1 MKKISI
7 LFLIILL
14 LLGAC
19 GTNGEH
25 DVIDEKEGQNE
36 QVNKEEDGAGDE
48 VAEED
53 AEQPTSMPELEE
65 TKTVEM
71 LIEGT
76 TEEKVVKLHHHEQL
90 GFSTYVPEDMVV
102 ESDVQVFN
110 VYTNFEGVKNEDARL
125 FVVKLT
131 EKKGT
136 DYLEEAGFTLTEVNN
151 KAYEFSEKEYSIKKK
166 VLIGRVSTF
175 TQNDE
180 SYMLGYYYPSE
191 YGDGFSARSNIIV
204 DEMVWH
210 NE

>member
-19 GTNGEH
+19 GTNEEH

-102 ESDVQVFN
+102 ESDDQVFN
-110 VYTNFEGVKNEDARL
+110 VYTNFEGVKNKEARL

-131 EKKGT
+131 EKEGT
-136 DYLEEAGFTLTEVNN
+136 DNLEEAGFTLTEVNN
-151 KAYEFSEKEYSIKKK
+151 KAYEFSEKEYSIEKKG
-166 VLIGRVSTF
+166 LIGRVSTF

-191 YGDGFSARSNIIV
+191 YGDGFSARSHIIV